1 MDGEKNLNMQRYGDF
16 QKLKNDH
23 VIVNGNLPIIEQAG
37 ICEKRSL

>member
-1 MDGEKNLNMQRYGDF
+1 MDGEDMDMLIHGDF

-23 VIVNGNLPIIEQAG
+23 VIVNGNLTIIEHAG